1 MARSAGGAEIVASG
15 GTMMQFVTTRRPQ
28 FGPDALDL
36 AYQQLS
42 LSSSIGLPE
51 IDLARILSHVDT
63 WFLHDRP

>member
-1 MARSAGGAEIVASG
+1 
-15 GTMMQFVTTRRPQ
+15 MMQFVTTRRPQ